1 MRTHSKTV
9 EEAREK
15 IKAFDL
21 EGVAQKIT
29 CPMLV
34 IAAKE
39 DRITRW
45 QDSERLSHEVSGP
58 VTFLLMEG
66 ANHMGMNRTYCH
78 WTQSADWMAEQF
90 GALKR

>member
-1 MRTHSKTV
+1 
-9 EEAREK
+9 
-15 IKAFDL
+15 
-21 EGVAQKIT
+21 
-29 CPMLV
+29 MLV

-39 DRITRW
+39 DRIMCW
-45 QDSERLSHEVSGP
+45 QDGERLLHEVSGP
-58 VTFLLMEG
+58 VTFLFMEG